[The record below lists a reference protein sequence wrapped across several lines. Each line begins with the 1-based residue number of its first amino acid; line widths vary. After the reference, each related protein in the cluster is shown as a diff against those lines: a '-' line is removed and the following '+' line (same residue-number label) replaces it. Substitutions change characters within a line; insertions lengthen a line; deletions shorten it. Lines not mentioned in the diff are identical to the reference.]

1 MEDNNKNL
9 ANVDSTNEDLMSV
22 LVKLQKKQL
31 FYNRVIAVLLLV
43 FVLVLLCFLP
53 SIFRTLKTAEAT
65 LVNANEAVLQA
76 KDAIE
81 QAETTLED
89 VSRFANEGTKGLT
102 ESLEKIQSIDI
113 DSLNKDIENLGAVV
127 EPMAKFFNV
136 FKK

>member
-43 FVLVLLCFLP
+43 FVLVLLCLLP
-53 SIFRTLKTAEAT
+53 SIFRTLKPAEAT

>member
-43 FVLVLLCFLP
+43 FVLVLLCLLP
-53 SIFRTLKTAEAT
+53 SMLRTLKTAEAT
-65 LVNANEAVLQA
+65 LINANEAVLQA

-89 VSRFANEGTKGLT
+89 VSKFANEGTKGLT